1 MITELT
7 VKSISMT
14 EKLATLTVTIN
25 DSRSKPIDSVELSD
39 FVVLPNETL
48 VYAYPELYI
57 PGNASIGVATA
68 FACAFTEPVS
78 GKGVPYCPQVST
90 HFAVTIPLGVHD
102 IAVLSLSSSANV
114 VSVGEIVSVNVKV
127 KNQGN
132 FAESFNVTAFYDSH
146 TIGMIF
152 INDMSAGIN
161 ETFVFHW
168 LTQDVEVGNY
178 TLSVSAGPVA
188 DEKNLANNY
197 FTDGVVSVKPQGPL
211 IVHDTAVVN
220 VVPASTSANIGD
232 TLNVNVTVKNKG
244 TATESF
250 NVILYY
256 SQNVIGSLRVS
267 NLASGF
273 QTAVTFNWST
283 GSVTAGT
290 YNLTAFAVP
299 VPGETSIADNYF
311 EDGSVEL
318 TQSNRG
324 FFVGT
329 WFFWLLLLLLVA
341 LLILVPLLW
350 FYYRRRRRDQESF
363 ATGWTAWY
371 YESDLL
377 SRSTK
382 KK

>member
-1 MITELT
+1 
-7 VKSISMT
+7 MT

-25 DSRSKPIDSVELSD
+25 DSRSKPVDSVELSD

-48 VYAYPELYI
+48 VYAYPELFI

-78 GKGVPYCPQVST
+78 GKGIPYCPQVST
-90 HFAVTIPLGVHD
+90 HFAVTTPLAVHD
-102 IAVLSLSSSANV
+102 IVVLSLSPSANV
-114 VSVGEIVSVNVKV
+114 VSVGDILGVNVKV

-132 FAESFNVTAFYDSH
+132 FTESFNVTAFYDSH

-152 INDMSAGIN
+152 INDMPAGIN

-168 LTQDVEVGNY
+168 LTQDVEVDNY

-188 DEKNLANNY
+188 GEKNLANNY
-197 FTDGVVSVKPQGPL
+197 FTDGVVSVRAPGPL
-211 IVHDTAVVN
+211 IVHDIAVVN
-220 VVPASTSANIGD
+220 VVPASAFANIGD

-267 NLASGF
+267 NLASGS
-273 QTAVTFNWST
+273 QTAVTFHWST

-299 VPGETSIADNYF
+299 VAGETSIVDNYF
-311 EDGSVEL
+311 EDGSVKL
-318 TQSNRG
+318 AQSPRG
-324 FFVGT
+324 FFAT
-329 WFFWLLLLLLVA
+329 WFFWLLLLLLIA

-350 FYYRRRRRDQESF
+350 FYYRRRKRDQESF

-371 YESDLL
+371 YGTDLL
-377 SRSTK
+377 CRSTSAR
-382 KK
+382 

>member
-1 MITELT
+1 
-7 VKSISMT
+7 MT

-39 FVVLPNETL
+39 FVILPNETL

-102 IAVLSLSSSANV
+102 IAVLSLSPSANV

-127 KNQGN
+127 KNQGD
-132 FAESFNVTAFYDSH
+132 FTESFNVTAFYDSH

-197 FTDGVVSVKPQGPL
+197 STDGVVNVKPQGPL

-244 TATESF
+244 TTTESF

-256 SQNVIGSLRVS
+256 SQNVIGSLRIS
-267 NLASGF
+267 NLASGS

-311 EDGSVEL
+311 EDGSVKL

-324 FFVGT
+324 FFGAT

-371 YESDLL
+371 YGSDLL